1 MDNDY
6 GKVNSLEIT
15 LLLEDYAGY
24 DEGLLAQHGISF
36 LLEAETDEGSK
47 TILFDAGQSAV
58 PVLHNME
65 TLGKDPSAVDLVVLS
80 HCHYDHS
87 GGLVAMLEAIGKKR
101 VPVIAHPAIYRSN
114 FVLEPEFKSFGMG
127 PVNSAAAVEGAGGD
141 MVLASEPFSLAPGI
155 LTTGEIKEKTS
166 FEANTTLS
174 MLTLDQG
181 KMVSDTMP
189 DDLSLVFVLE
199 EGLVVVTGCS
209 HAGVISIIETAMK
222 MTGVERLTAVIGGFH
237 LIDADDARIEA
248 TVKKFADFNF
258 DMIYT
263 GHCTGL
269 QAEARLVQTFGKKFK
284 KMHTGMKIKF

>member
-101 VPVIAHPAIYRSN
+101 VPVIAHPA
-114 FVLEPEFKSFGMG
+114 
-127 PVNSAAAVEGAGGD
+127 
-141 MVLASEPFSLAPGI
+141 
-155 LTTGEIKEKTS
+155 
-166 FEANTTLS
+166 
-174 MLTLDQG
+174 
-181 KMVSDTMP
+181 
-189 DDLSLVFVLE
+189 
-199 EGLVVVTGCS
+199 
-209 HAGVISIIETAMK
+209 
-222 MTGVERLTAVIGGFH
+222 
-237 LIDADDARIEA
+237 
-248 TVKKFADFNF
+248 
-258 DMIYT
+258 
-263 GHCTGL
+263 
-269 QAEARLVQTFGKKFK
+269 
-284 KMHTGMKIKF
+284 